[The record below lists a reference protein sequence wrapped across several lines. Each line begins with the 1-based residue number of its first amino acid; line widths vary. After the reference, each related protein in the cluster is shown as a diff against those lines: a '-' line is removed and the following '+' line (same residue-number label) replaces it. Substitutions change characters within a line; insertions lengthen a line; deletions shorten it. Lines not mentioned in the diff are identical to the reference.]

1 VDTAR
6 TKRLVLIELFIF
18 LTLAGTTAL
27 LFRPLMGVVMRNT
40 AVVRKALV
48 RQAEL
53 FLDRPVRY
61 GSMSP
66 SLAGSVELRDITV
79 GDEPLPL
86 VTLERLYLE
95 YSLWD
100 LIRGRGAGAIRNL
113 TLEKPEFSYDIGR
126 DRDLMER
133 FSPSKDRG
141 KSPLPPECS
150 AAITGGR
157 LRIIRGNRLLD
168 IAGITAAGAIRD
180 GRITLEGRWHKP
192 ADPAEGSL
200 TLEGQVA
207 GECSTAFTGGA
218 ITLDIDSLEGEGFR
232 VQDLSF
238 VLNFFED
245 RMVLE
250 RAADNLPLEL
260 SLVYVPGEGSF
271 SGALSADRFVPGSMV
286 SFFGPMEKLKFLLG
300 LRVSGGASFFTDPD
314 PGYKFSFTADHEKAD
329 FAPVRGFVLE
339 GTGSPEAAAFSRFR
353 VDSRSGF
360 AEYSGD
366 LRFAPLAPRGSISFS
381 GFSLTG
387 DGSLSGVLSLDRT
400 DRGISLRSPY
410 LSVGGTP
417 LSNFAGDFA
426 REGDWSFGFN
436 RFRTDA
442 VSGVSEGS
450 FFAASGS
457 FERDP
462 ARLEGTLEIGRFYV
476 SDMIGLTRPF
486 VSIKPAG
493 AWASKTAVTTAV
505 SFTTDFEQA
514 AYAAPRFTARYGTK
528 AVLSASVSGSGKGI
542 DITGG
547 EFDWRN
553 GRAGFEAHADFSDPA
568 ALLFRAGV
576 FYRDFAYDFE
586 GSIRDRRTLTIRG
599 SYGITAGFRLEEA
612 GVSGSLSG
620 SSIPIPYRG
629 RRAYLNLDAAL
640 RYYNSGRWNLS
651 LGRLEIRD
659 QRGQLPPAVILVQ
672 GEASQNGL
680 NLDRISYSDQ
690 YGLLEGTAAALW
702 NGDFSFIDGS
712 FFLAEE
718 TETESLAANIFY
730 DSGVLEYHGTVRG
743 FRADRIM
750 ESGKNLRAEGE
761 VFGVWSRDGYSVNLS
776 LDSLSGRNG
785 ENPFSLSAR
794 ALLNEEQLI
803 VSQVRGSM
811 AEVEALIPYLVV
823 DRGAGRLEGEG
834 QIGGMVNEQHG
845 GISAA
850 LGVNFRPM
858 ESWFDLKRA
867 AGAFSGIMEIR
878 HAYLNNRET
887 SGPFTFVFSRTRE
900 EESAPSLFRLF
911 GGPEDMLRLEFQERE
926 REQAEPGIG
935 GVFTLAMSAPSPV
948 QGTITGVLEGTGV
961 DARARDVFV
970 DLAGLWEI
978 IPVNKVVNFTGGFI
992 TGETR
997 IYGSVFDPE
1006 FEGTA
1011 WGSGVR
1017 LTVPEYVSA
1026 EIGPGTGDIL
1036 LEGSELSFG
1045 PLFAPCG
1052 TGAGEITGWIR
1063 FNRWIPSL
1071 NLDIAVKKPI
1081 PFDLNIAGLKAR
1093 GTALGNLNL
1102 SMENKEIMTITGA
1115 VSADDAEITLDAA
1128 AMEAA
1133 LGGTGETKMDV
1144 VTDISI
1150 TAGRRVEFLWPST
1163 ETPLLRAYGD
1173 AGTGVRITGD
1183 TRIPHFAL
1191 DGDISLRGGE
1201 LYHLQRSFYIRTGQ
1215 IFFNGNDLQ
1224 INPRISARAETRDR
1238 NDEGPVTITMIVD
1251 NMPLRDLLTS
1261 IPRYEST
1268 PALSQTEIYGLLGQ
1282 APAAGAETVTTN
1294 ANPLIGSLTEVVLQT
1309 VVFRRL
1315 ERQVRNILGVDMFS
1329 FRTQI
1334 LQNTIFEAVRNREP
1348 GEQPSTMGN
1357 YLDNTAIFLGKYIGR
1372 ELFFQ
1377 GMLSFRYDQYQ
1388 TEYGGMRVEPEL
1400 GLDMRT
1406 PLFDVRWT
1414 VAPQHPEHLFVSDQ
1428 SISLIWHWSL

>member
-1 VDTAR
+1 
-6 TKRLVLIELFIF
+6 LFIF

-27 LFRPLMGVVMRNT
+27 LFRPLMGAVMRNT
-40 AVVRKALV
+40 AAVRKALV

-66 SLAGSVELRDITV
+66 SLIGSVELRDITV
-79 GDEPLPL
+79 GDEALPL
-86 VTLERLYLE
+86 VSVERLYLE

-100 LIRGRGAGAIRNL
+100 LIRGRKAGAVRNL
-113 TLEKPEFSYDIGR
+113 TLEGPEFFYDIDR
-126 DRDLMER
+126 DRDLGER
-133 FSPSKDRG
+133 FSSPEDRG
-141 KSPLPPECS
+141 KSSLPPECTV
-150 AAITGGR
+150 ALTGGK
-157 LRIIRGNRLLD
+157 LKIIRENRLLD
-168 IAGITAAGAIRD
+168 IAGITAEGAIRD

-192 ADPAEGSL
+192 ADPAAGSV
-200 TLEGQVA
+200 TLEGRA
-207 GECSTAFTGGA
+207 TGECSTDFTGGA
-218 ITLDIDSLEGEGFR
+218 VTLDIDSLEGEGFR
-232 VQDLSF
+232 VQNLSF

-250 RAADNLPLEL
+250 RAGDNLPLEL
-260 SLVYVPGEGSF
+260 SVVYVPDDGSF
-271 SGALSADRFVPGSMV
+271 SGALSADRFVLGSMV
-286 SFFGPMEKLKFLLG
+286 SFFGPMEKLKLLLG
-300 LRVSGGASFFTDPD
+300 LKVSGGASFFTDPD
-314 PGYKFSFTADHEKAD
+314 LGYKFSFTADREKTD

-339 GTGSPEAAAFSRFR
+339 GTGNREAAAFSRFR
-353 VDSRSGF
+353 VHSGNGF

-366 LRFAPLAPRGSISFS
+366 LRFTPLAPRGVISFS
-381 GFSLTG
+381 GFTLTG

-410 LSVGGTP
+410 LSVGGVP
-417 LSNFAGDFA
+417 LSNLAGDFA
-426 REGDWSFGFN
+426 WEEGGWSFGFN
-436 RFRTDA
+436 RFRTDT
-442 VSGVSEGS
+442 VSGVSERS
-450 FFAASGS
+450 FFAASG
-457 FERDP
+457 FFDRGP
-462 ARLEGTLEIGRFYV
+462 VRLEGTAEIGRLYV
-476 SDMIGLTRPF
+476 SDMIGLARPF
-486 VSIKPAG
+486 VSLKPPG
-493 AWASKTAVTTAV
+493 AWASKTAVTTDL
-505 SFTTDFEQA
+505 SFNTDFQQT
-514 AYAAPRFTARYGTK
+514 AYAASRFTAWYGART
-528 AVLSASVSGSGKGI
+528 VLSASISGTGSGF

-547 EFDWRN
+547 EVNWRK
-553 GRAGFEAHADFSDPA
+553 GRAGFEVNADFSDPGG
-568 ALLFRAGV
+568 LLFRAGV

-586 GSIRDRRTLTIRG
+586 GTIRDRRTLTVRG
-599 SYGITAGFRLEEA
+599 SYGMTAGFQLEDA

-620 SSIPIPYRG
+620 FSIPIPYRG

-640 RYYNSGRWNLS
+640 RYYNPGRWNLS
-651 LGRLEIRD
+651 LGRLEIREQQD
-659 QRGQLPPAVILVQ
+659 QLSPAVILVQ
-672 GEASQNGL
+672 GDASQNGL
-680 NLDRISYSDQ
+680 NLDRISYSDR

-712 FFLAEE
+712 FFLAGE
-718 TETESLAANIFY
+718 TETESLAANVFY
-730 DSGVLEYHGTVRG
+730 DSGILEYHGTVRG

-750 ESGKNLRAEGE
+750 ESEKDLLAEGE
-761 VFGVWSRDGYSVNLS
+761 VFGTWSREGYSVNLS

-794 ALLNEEQLI
+794 ALLNGDQLI
-803 VSQVRGSM
+803 ISQVRGSM

-823 DRGAGRLEGEG
+823 DRSAGRLEGEG
-834 QIGGMVNEQHG
+834 QIGGMVNEQRG

-858 ESWFDLKRA
+858 ESWLDLERA

-878 HAYLNNRET
+878 NAYLNDRES

-900 EESAPSLFRLF
+900 EENAPSLFRLF

-926 REQAEPGIG
+926 QAEPGIG
-935 GVFTLAMSAPSPV
+935 GIFTLAMSAPSPV
-948 QGTITGVLEGTGV
+948 QGTITGVLEGTGLDV
-961 DARARDVFV
+961 RARDVFV

-997 IYGSVFDPE
+997 IYGSIFDPE
-1006 FEGTA
+1006 FDGTA

-1036 LEGSELSFG
+1036 LEGSEMSFG
-1045 PLFAPCG
+1045 PLSALCG

-1081 PFDLNIAGLKAR
+1081 PFDFNIAGVKAR

-1115 VSADDAEITLDAA
+1115 INADDAEITLDAA
-1128 AMEAA
+1128 EMEAA
-1133 LGGTGETKMDV
+1133 LAGTGETEMDV

-1163 ETPLLRAYGD
+1163 ETPFLRAYGD

-1215 IFFNGNDLQ
+1215 IFFNANDPQ

-1251 NMPLRDLLTS
+1251 NMPLSDFLTS
-1261 IPRYEST
+1261 TPRYEST

-1282 APAAGAETVTTN
+1282 APPAGSETAATN
-1294 ANPLIGSLTEVVLQT
+1294 ANPLIGSLAEVVLQT

-1348 GEQPSTMGN
+1348 DEQPSTMGN

-1388 TEYGGMRVEPEL
+1388 VEYGGMRLEPEL

-1428 SISLIWHWSL
+1428 SISLIWRWSL